1 MEETTDSAL
10 VAQARSG
17 DKHAFSQ
24 LTERYQWLVKRIA
37 MGMVSNAE
45 IARELAQ
52 EAILQTYL
60 SLDQLRDNARFKSWL
75 YGITLNVCRT
85 YMREQKADFVSL
97 ESLSGGA
104 WHNVPGLLDSVDVV
118 DPQAIAEERELHA
131 LVLYAIQHLSPKER
145 ATTLMFY
152 YEQLTL
158 EEIVTILGISVVAVK
173 GRLYRARKQ
182 LRERLASSYPEMQ
195 QANSTTQRRR
205 AMVRARINSI
215 RINEASQ
222 QRIVILQDEAGQHV
236 LPIWVGKPEARV
248 LAAGLFKLDSP
259 RPMSIHLLINLL
271 KAAKMEIEEVRI
283 EALKDEIFYATVKIR
298 NGNTTFELDARP
310 SDALTLAVYLDAPIY
325 IAEEVMK
332 QVGMPLPEGQTL
344 YAPTNDAQY
353 REEFLRNLAEED
365 KAVLAQM
372 ERWQSMTE
380 EERVEE
386 KRKLIA
392 SFLEETLKE
401 GRHRSTE
408 GSTHQ

>member
-1 MEETTDSAL
+1 MEDTGDSAL
-10 VAQARSG
+10 VALARSG
-17 DKHAFSQ
+17 NKRAFSQ
-24 LTERYQWLVKRIA
+24 LVERYQWLVKRIA
-37 MGMVSNAE
+37 VGMVSNAE
-45 IARELAQ
+45 IAHELAQ
-52 EAILQTYL
+52 EAILQAYL
-60 SLDQLRDNARFKSWL
+60 SLDQLRDDARFKSWL
-75 YGITLNVCRT
+75 YGITLNVCRN
-85 YMREQKADFVSL
+85 YMREQKTDFISL

-104 WHNVPGLLDSVDVV
+104 WHNVPGLLDNIDVV

-131 LVLYAIQHLSPKER
+131 LVLQAIQHLSPKDR
-145 ATTLMFY
+145 AATLLFY

-158 EEIVTILGISVVAVK
+158 EEIATILNISVVAVK

-195 QANSTTQRRR
+195 PSNSTSQRRK
-205 AMVRARINSI
+205 AMVRAFINSI
-215 RINEASQ
+215 RIHKATQ
-222 QRIVILQDEAGQHV
+222 QRIVILQDEAGQHL

-271 KAAKMEIEEVRI
+271 KATKMEIEEMHI

-298 NGNTTFELDARP
+298 NGKNTFELDARP
-310 SDALTLAVYLDAPIY
+310 SDALTLAVYLDTPIY

-344 YAPTNDAQY
+344 YTPANDAQY
-353 REEFLRNLAEED
+353 REEFLQNLAEED
-365 KAVLAQM
+365 KAALAQM
-372 ERWQSMTE
+372 EHWQNMTE
-380 EERVEE
+380 EERIEE

-401 GRHRSTE
+401 R
-408 GSTHQ
+408 